1 MFTGPSEHAWKIL
14 WTCLE
19 INTLQP
25 LYIKNACMHVYLQH
39 VLVGN
44 VPLLSFVI
52 TGEKLV
58 TWFELQATDAYKIAS
73 YLPLAYMHQ

>member
-1 MFTGPSEHAWKIL
+1 MEDSVDLSQNKYTTTSVYKK
-14 WTCLE
+14 CM
-19 INTLQP
+19 
-25 LYIKNACMHVYLQH
+25 YACYLQH

-58 TWFELQATDAYKIAS
+58 TWFELRATDAYKIAN